1 MIRVSSAVSGEEIAA
16 FDAADFEGKSAKDL
30 KQRLSTLIQ
39 CSRYR
44 QKLYTEDQ
52 QELADDEPMAA
63 MAPMTLRLVMLEFW
77 PSDSEQA
84 KELSL
89 ACEENQVD
97 VLEALLKR
105 PLNPDLIDSKSGSK
119 NWTALHA
126 AAMHRREDCARLLL
140 EAGANCD
147 PVDDDEATPLHAAA
161 WMGSVEIVEQLLSAG
176 AQKDRRTADAAQAT
190 PLLLAA
196 ENGFAE
202 VVELLLEQGAQKDVA
217 TSDTGETALHLAAS
231 NGDQALAE
239 LLLQFGADQSK
250 VTKNG
255 ATALHAAAWEDCS
268 SIVELLLENG
278 SEPDAATTDNGETPL
293 HYAARRGFEY
303 IAQQLTEAGADLN
316 KQTRDNGATPLHS
329 AVWNRQGPV
338 VELLLQ
344 NGADTSKTMGE
355 TGETPLQLAKRLAY
369 DDIALLFQSS
379 QVSARPKKRK
389 WSSRSARPARSRRGK
404 KLQQLLV
411 PVDLSQH
418 HFLIWGAGAM
428 LQHEKEV

>member
-1 MIRVSSAVSGEEIAA
+1 MSGEEIAA

-39 CSRYR
+39 CSRFR

-52 QELADDEPMAA
+52 QELGDDEP

-77 PSDSEQA
+77 PSDPEQA

-89 ACEENQVD
+89 ACEENQLD

-105 PLNPDLIDSKSGSK
+105 PLNPDLSKSDSK

-126 AAMHRREDCARLLL
+126 AAMHRREDCVRLLL

-161 WMGSVEIVEQLLSAG
+161 WMGSVEIVEQLLTAG
-176 AQKDRRTADAAQAT
+176 AEKDRRTTDDAQAT

-217 TSDTGETALHLAAS
+217 TTDTGETALHLAAS
-231 NGDQALAE
+231 NQDHTLAE
-239 LLLQFGADQSK
+239 LLLEFGADQNK

-255 ATALHAAAWEDCS
+255 ATALHAAAWEDCA
-268 SIVELLLENG
+268 SIVELLLEHG

-329 AVWNRQGPV
+329 AVSNRQGPV
-338 VELLLQ
+338 VEFLLQ
-344 NGADTSKTMGE
+344 NGADINKTTEGE
-355 TGETPLQLAKRLAY
+355 TDETPLQLAKRLAY
-369 DDIALLFQSS
+369 DDIALLFSQCSQTP
-379 QVSARPKKRK
+379 QVSVATPPKKKKKKRK
-389 WSSRSARPARSRRGK
+389 WSTHVHAVRPPRSRHGK
-404 KLQQLLV
+404 KLPQLV
-411 PVDLSQH
+411 PFGIIQ
-418 HFLIWGAGAM
+418 LISASHYGWCHIE
-428 LQHEKEV
+428 HEKEV